1 MQICQSFAIRR
12 RIFLEELEWKTVPWE
27 KMPKTALDSLIDI
40 LADMPGIVNDMAAS
54 EHPISP
60 TTRSSF
66 HDKVGQ
72 LRTQLTAWRWAWD
85 TANPDAGHEVFSNL
99 KLSNIDTPIFREE
112 LATLIEFDTTQ
123 LALEMLTY
131 NAGLIYLL
139 QLEDHLHI
147 GPPHNAPLTAEDTE
161 YIRTI
166 RRRKTSSP
174 LLLPGEAKYICQPAL
189 EAFRL
194 IPSLYKNLV
203 TSKDR
208 IMVIL
213 APLGIVYCATKS
225 NAELSRCM
233 KSVLDD
239 IPFFGGGP
247 PKELALYEL
256 SLGEAW
262 KSSEPEPIPAGSS
275 SGEVDYD
282 GVALAV

>member
-1 MQICQSFAIRR
+1 
-12 RIFLEELEWKTVPWE
+12 
-27 KMPKTALDSLIDI
+27 
-40 LADMPGIVNDMAAS
+40 MPGIVNDMAAS

-60 TTRSSF
+60 ATRSSF
-66 HDKVGQ
+66 HDKVGR
-72 LRTQLTAWRWAWD
+72 LRTQLTEWRWTWES
-85 TANPDAGHEVFSNL
+85 TNPDVGHEVSSNL
-99 KLSNIDTPIFREE
+99 KLDNIDTLVFREQ

-139 QLEDHLHI
+139 QLEDHLNI
-147 GPPHNAPLTAEDTE
+147 GQPHGAPLAAEDIA
-161 YIRTI
+161 YLRTVQK
-166 RRRKTSSP
+166 RKKNNSSP
-174 LLLPGEAKYICQPAL
+174 LLLPGEVKYICQPAL
-189 EAFRL
+189 EAFRV

-203 TSKDR
+203 TTKDR

-213 APLGIVYCATKS
+213 APLGIVYCATKG

-233 KSVLDD
+233 KAVLDE

-256 SLGEAW
+256 TLGKAW
-262 KSSEPEPIPAGSS
+262 QSTEPQPIPAGSG

-282 GVALAV
+282 AVALST